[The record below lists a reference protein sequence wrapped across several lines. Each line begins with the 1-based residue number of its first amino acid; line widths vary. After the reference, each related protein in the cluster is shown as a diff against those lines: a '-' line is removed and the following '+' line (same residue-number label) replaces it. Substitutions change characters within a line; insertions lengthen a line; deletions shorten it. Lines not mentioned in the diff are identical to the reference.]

1 MKDLR
6 CHTVH
11 LFFKVLDSDM
21 FGGDGTIGYVNS
33 NAGECWPVPNEES
46 EKRHIEKMRKIF
58 ADQMEVPVD
67 KVIQISRDEY
77 RGNTE
82 EEDDDYGDEDE
93 DDYGDEDDE

>member
-1 MKDLR
+1 MEDLR

-33 NAGECWPVPNEES
+33 NAGECWPIPSEEV
-46 EKRHIEKMRKIF
+46 EKNHTEKMRKIF

-77 RGNTE
+77 RENTE
-82 EEDDDYGDEDE
+82 EDD
-93 DDYGDEDDE
+93 DDYGDEDDEYLT